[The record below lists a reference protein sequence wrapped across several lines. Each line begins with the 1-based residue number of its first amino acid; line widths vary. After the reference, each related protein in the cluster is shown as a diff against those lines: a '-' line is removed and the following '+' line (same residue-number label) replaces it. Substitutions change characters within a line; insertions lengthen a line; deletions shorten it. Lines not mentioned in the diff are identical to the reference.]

1 VGEERRRSPHSK
13 MSTTATPRDARFAQV
28 VGTTVEFTQIATGC
42 LFTEGPL
49 WHPTGQYLLWSDMPG
64 DHLRRWSVKDGVS
77 TFRKPCNKS
86 NGLTWD
92 REGRL
97 LACEHASSQVSRTE
111 ADGRII
117 PLATHYQGK
126 QLNSPNDIVCAADG
140 SIYFSDPPY
149 GRAEYYG
156 VPRPQEL
163 SFQGVFRVGPDP
175 QHPILLADD
184 FDRPNGLCFSLDGRR
199 LFVNDTAR
207 RHIRIFDVKA
217 DGTLS
222 GGEVWAETTGEGKGA
237 PDGMKLDSKGNVYCC
252 GPGGIH
258 VFSPEAVCL
267 GVIHVPEHVANF
279 AWGDAD
285 CRSLYITAS
294 TSVYRMRTQTPGLSA
309 L

>member
-1 VGEERRRSPHSK
+1 V
-13 MSTTATPRDARFAQV
+13 TAATVTSRDPRFTQV
-28 VGTTVEFTQIATGC
+28 VGGRVEFERIAGDC

-49 WHPTGQYLLWSDMPG
+49 WHPTGRYLLWSDMPG
-64 DHLRRWSVKDGVS
+64 DHLRRWSAADGVS

-92 REGRL
+92 RQGRL
-97 LACEHASSQVSRTE
+97 LACEHASSRVSRTE
-111 ADGRII
+111 ADGRIV
-117 PLATHYQGK
+117 PLATHFDGK
-126 QLNSPNDIVCAADG
+126 ALNSPNDIVCAGDG

-149 GRAEYYG
+149 GRAEFYG

-163 SFQGVFRVGPDP
+163 AFQGVFRVGPDP
-175 QHPILLADD
+175 KSPVLLADD

-207 RHIRIFDVKA
+207 QHIRVFDVKA
-217 DGTLS
+217 DGNLS
-222 GGEVWAETTGEGKGA
+222 SGKIWAETTGEGKGA
-237 PDGMKLDSKGNVYCC
+237 PDGMKIDSTGHVYCT

-258 VFSPEAVCL
+258 VFTPDAQCL
-267 GVIHVPEHVANF
+267 GVIHTPEYVANF

-285 CRSLYITAS
+285 YRSLYVTAS
-294 TSVYRMRTQTPGLSA
+294 TSVYRIRVATPGLPA